1 MSASFAPARAGS
13 LFALLDPRHSLV
25 TGAVWLIVALAFSFS
40 VAAAVWVGSIAR
52 QNVLEQHVRRLSLET
67 DQLSSDVGE
76 ALAARLAAIHA
87 AARILREHRNDGRP
101 NGLSEVFEEL
111 VSAYPQLDWIA
122 IADADGNI
130 VDAAGPIPTASRVR
144 SHPWFTAALQAPW
157 IGALDEAELA
167 PRAGDATTTTLGDF
181 AAPVRDDM
189 GRVLGVVAARLSWRR
204 SANHPERLT
213 DEADPQVSTLSFV
226 LDRNGLVLA
235 GPSEFLGR
243 PWSGVATGTA
253 GGGER
258 AAGATGPP
266 GDAPQ
271 FERLPSGRQMLVA
284 RSPLSASQELSQSGW
299 QVQLSEPNERVY
311 QRADAVAIRILW
323 VSLCLGILTAM
334 IGILGAR
341 HLTRRL
347 QSLAR
352 SVTNVGQDDNA
363 KIAVPD
369 GLDEVAQLG
378 RAFAKILGDLQQE
391 RRELERR
398 VAVRTA
404 EVERLAE
411 ESRYAAVV
419 RERLTIAR
427 DLHDTLAHSMMAIL
441 SEIRLLRRLHARDPT
456 ALAAEL
462 ERAESVA
469 HQGLSEARN
478 AITQMR
484 ATAVRETGLGRA
496 LAAAFD
502 KFIDRTGLAG
512 EIALDPAA
520 ARFGDERGETL
531 LRMALEALRN
541 IEKHAMATRVVLR
554 LQIADGTQLEL
565 LIEDNGIGFDPQ
577 VRMPD
582 HFGVVGLR
590 EQAELIGAALRIESR
605 RGEGTRILVRLPLSP
620 VAFHRH
626 EPSANG

>member
-1 MSASFAPARAGS
+1 MTASLVPARRGS
-13 LFALLDPRHSLV
+13 LLAILDPRRSLV
-25 TGAVWLIVALAFSFS
+25 TGAVWLIIALAFSFS
-40 VAAAVWVGSIAR
+40 IAAAVWVGSIAR

-67 DQLSSDVGE
+67 EQLSSDVGE

-87 AARILREHRNDGRP
+87 AARILREHRNDGRL
-101 NGLSEVFEEL
+101 NGLSEVFDEL
-111 VSAYPQLDWIA
+111 LSAYPQLDWIA
-122 IADADGNI
+122 IADTDGAI
-130 VDAAGPIPTASRVR
+130 VDAAGAIPTASSVQSR
-144 SHPWFTAALQAPW
+144 PWFTAGLKAPW
-157 IGALDEAELA
+157 LGALDEADLA
-167 PRAGDATTTTLGDF
+167 PRASDATTTVLGDF
-181 AAPVRDDM
+181 AAPLRDAT

-204 SANHPERLT
+204 SANHPQRLT
-213 DEADPQVSTLSFV
+213 DEPDPDVSTLSFV
-226 LDRNGLVLA
+226 LDRDGLVLA
-235 GPSEFLGR
+235 GPAEFLGR
-243 PWSGVATGTA
+243 RWSGVATGTA
-253 GGGER
+253 GGTIG
-258 AAGATGPP
+258 G
-266 GDAPQ
+266 APQ
-271 FERLPSGRQMLVA
+271 FERLPSGRQVLVA
-284 RSPLSASQELSQSGW
+284 RSPLSASREVSESGW

-311 QRADAVAIRILW
+311 QRADAVEIRILW

-341 HLTRRL
+341 QLTRRL

-352 SVTNVGQDDNA
+352 SVTNGGQDENA
-363 KIAVPD
+363 SIEVPG

-398 VAVRTA
+398 VAVRTV

-441 SEIRLLRRLHARDPT
+441 SEIRLLRRLHARDPA

-502 KFIDRTGLAG
+502 KFIDRTGLTG
-512 EIALDPAA
+512 EFTADPVA

-541 IEKHAMATRVVLR
+541 IEKHAMATQVTLR
-554 LQIADGTQLEL
+554 LQIADGAQLEL
-565 LIEDNGIGFDPQ
+565 RIEDNGVGFEPAA
-577 VRMPD
+577 RLPG
-582 HFGVVGLR
+582 HFGIVGLR
-590 EQAELIGAALRIESR
+590 EQAELIGADLRIESR
-605 RGEGTRILVRLPLSP
+605 RGEGTRIFVRLPLAP
-620 VAFHRH
+620 VAFHRG
-626 EPSANG
+626 ARTDNG